1 MLCVGFPAAAFG
13 TNCYV
18 LADAA
23 GQECLIV
30 DPGIGVLQPLQDVLV
45 EHKLKPA
52 AVLLTHGH
60 VDHVFS
66 VTPVCGTQGIPA
78 LIHSQDSYR
87 LADPYSSLGP
97 ELRAMLTQ
105 SIGAMG
111 SWAEPSDV
119 RAFSDGDRLEY
130 AGLGLD
136 VWHAPGHTEG
146 SAVFTVDRAA
156 DSLSVPGATMV
167 ERDAVSKTLIS
178 GDVLFRGSIG
188 RTDLPGGSMEQMVT
202 SLRDVV
208 LPLGDEHLVLP
219 GHGPATT
226 MAVERRTNPY
236 LMEVAASE

>member
-18 LADAA
+18 LADSV
-23 GQECLIV
+23 GEECLVV
-30 DPGIGVLQPLQDVLV
+30 DPGIGVLQSLQDVLV

-60 VDHVFS
+60 LDHVFS
-66 VTPVCGTQGIPA
+66 VTPVCGAQGIPA
-78 LIHSQDSYR
+78 LIHSGDTYR
-87 LADPYSSLGP
+87 LKDPYAALGP
-97 ELRAMLTQ
+97 ELREMLGQ
-105 SIGAMG
+105 SFGREDT
-111 SWAEPSDV
+111 WQEPSDV
-119 RAFSDGDRLEY
+119 REFADGDRLEY

-167 ERDAVSKTLIS
+167 ERDVVSKTLIS

-188 RTDLPGGSMEQMVT
+188 RTDLPGGSMSQMVD
-202 SLRDVV
+202 SLRNVV

-219 GHGPATT
+219 GHGLVTT
-226 MAVERRTNPY
+226 MAIERRTNPY
-236 LMEVAASE
+236 LMEVAE